1 MKKAIIDRRS
11 LVKTFWLAKH
21 DNDKHY
27 NVSSAKF
34 RQNYAF
40 VTSGLSSI
48 CDDLMPGSLSTDT
61 RGVKEVAPRPIRVK
75 LPISRSLYLITIVN
89 HQIPSVIDTFHDLVQ
104 LYYKLPLKYPFWG
117 YFVNFWVLAQSNTNT
132 MAEMSKQA
140 TFIAIIFSPYAKRLY

>member
-1 MKKAIIDRRS
+1 MKKAIIDQRS

-21 DNDKHY
+21 NNDKHY

-40 VTSGLSSI
+40 VTCGLSSI

-89 HQIPSVIDTFHDLVQ
+89 HQIPSVIDTVHDLVQ
-104 LYYKLPLKYPFWG
+104 G
-117 YFVNFWVLAQSNTNT
+117 CH
-132 MAEMSKQA
+132 
-140 TFIAIIFSPYAKRLY
+140 

>member
-40 VTSGLSSI
+40 AFA
-48 CDDLMPGSLSTDT
+48 CP
-61 RGVKEVAPRPIRVK
+61 
-75 LPISRSLYLITIVN
+75 
-89 HQIPSVIDTFHDLVQ
+89 
-104 LYYKLPLKYPFWG
+104 PF
-117 YFVNFWVLAQSNTNT
+117 V
-132 MAEMSKQA
+132 M
-140 TFIAIIFSPYAKRLY
+140 I